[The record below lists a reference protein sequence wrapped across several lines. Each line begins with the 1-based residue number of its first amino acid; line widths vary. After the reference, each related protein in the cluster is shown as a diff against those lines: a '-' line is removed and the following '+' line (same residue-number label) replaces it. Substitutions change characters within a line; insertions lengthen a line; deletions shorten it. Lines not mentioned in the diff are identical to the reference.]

1 MAQPEKIKAKEA
13 PSRKLDRVRV
23 LLVEDERIIRE
34 IVVRL
39 LKAIGVR
46 EVTEAATAEDGW
58 RLLVGQDQQTFHV
71 LITDL
76 TLPGASGGTLVKKLR
91 ELPYPRAKTF
101 PVIVLTGSNDLETYK
116 LVEPW
121 GISSYLIKPVSADLL
136 RSAIEKAVFPET
148 PKEPT

>member
-1 MAQPEKIKAKEA
+1 MAQPEKTSVNDAA
-13 PSRKLDRVRV
+13 SRNLDRVRV
-23 LLVEDERIIRE
+23 LLIEDERVIRE

-39 LKAIGVR
+39 LRTIGIR

-58 RLLVGQDQQTFHV
+58 HLLVGQDQQSFHV

-91 ELPYPRAKTF
+91 ELPSPRAKTF

-121 GISSYLIKPVSADLL
+121 GISSYLIKPVSAGLL
-136 RSAIEKAVFPET
+136 RAAIEKAVFPESR
-148 PKEPT
+148 KET